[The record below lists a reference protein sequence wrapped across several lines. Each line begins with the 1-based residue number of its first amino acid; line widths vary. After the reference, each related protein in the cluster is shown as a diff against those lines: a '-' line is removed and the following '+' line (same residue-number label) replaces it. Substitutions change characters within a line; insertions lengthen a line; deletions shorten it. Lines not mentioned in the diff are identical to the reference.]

1 MGAGGEVGA
10 VAIIFDLSAAPGEE
24 VTAVLETLR
33 IIGRGFGRG
42 TLLPITALAA
52 HAVTPTAT
60 VRPTASAEHR
70 AVGPIDRKAAARG
83 EAITVLLRSESL
95 PSPYG

>member
-10 VAIIFDLSAAPGEE
+10 VAIIFAFSAAPGEE

-42 TLLPITALAA
+42 TLLPLTALAA
-52 HAVTPTAT
+52 HAVTPIAT
-60 VRPTASAEHR
+60 VSPTASTEQSAI
-70 AVGPIDRKAAARG
+70 GPVDRNAARG
-83 EAITVLLRSESL
+83 EAITVLLRGESL
-95 PSPYG
+95 PWLYG